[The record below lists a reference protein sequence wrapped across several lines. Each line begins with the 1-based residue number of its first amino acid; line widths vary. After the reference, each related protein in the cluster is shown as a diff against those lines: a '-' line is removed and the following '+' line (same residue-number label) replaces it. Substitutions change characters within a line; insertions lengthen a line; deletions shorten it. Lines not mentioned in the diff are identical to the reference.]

1 MITLDRL
8 QQIIPADQAL
18 ANKALSVALGQVT
31 GIQNVQLPAFANT
44 VSGMQTTRDLPLIT
58 ALTTAVPS
66 SVANYYINTLAAG
79 GGPNG
84 DIRIVDI
91 IGLAAGWIVTDGF
104 TRTVELFAT
113 MDLSYL
119 TTIYTTMGRALN
131 GTYGPTDSGPLIIPG
146 GLPCAGT
153 YNGTFYSIPNPDPP
167 PPNLEGYDPTA
178 ISLALACLTG
188 AATAEIAAL
197 ELKYPA
203 QTTELDTIWNN
214 MAAQVPLEQALQTQ
228 IKLNYADF
236 QANDRNSI
244 YGFIFSLPDYGLQ
257 SEVGGMAWF
266 IEAMADLST
275 QAGEAIVASL
285 REGRNNV
292 LLGNAGIY
300 TNTKIPASP
309 TPPPPEADLL
319 PADYTETEAV
329 ALVKK

>member
-18 ANKALSVALGQVT
+18 ANKALSVALSQVT
-31 GIQNVQLPAFANT
+31 GIQTVQLPAFANT
-44 VSGMQTTRDLPLIT
+44 VSGIQTTRDLPLIT
-58 ALTTAVPS
+58 ALTTAVPP
-66 SVANYYINTLAAG
+66 SVANYYTSTLASG

-91 IGLAAGWIVTDGF
+91 IGLAAGWVATDGF

-131 GTYGPTDSGPLIIPG
+131 GSYGPTDSGPLIIPS

-178 ISLALACLTG
+178 ISLAMACLTG
-188 AATAEIAAL
+188 AATVEIAAL
-197 ELKYPA
+197 ELKYPT

-214 MAAQVPLEQALQTQ
+214 MAAQVPLERALQTQ
-228 IKLNYADF
+228 IGLDYANF

-244 YGFIFSLPDYGLQ
+244 YGFIFSLLDYGLQ
-257 SEVGGMAWF
+257 SEEGGMAWF
-266 IEAMADLST
+266 VESMADIGT
-275 QAGEAIVASL
+275 QAGQAIIASL

-300 TNTKIPASP
+300 TNTKIPATP

>member
-1 MITLDRL
+1 
-8 QQIIPADQAL
+8 
-18 ANKALSVALGQVT
+18 
-31 GIQNVQLPAFANT
+31 
-44 VSGMQTTRDLPLIT
+44 
-58 ALTTAVPS
+58 
-66 SVANYYINTLAAG
+66 
-79 GGPNG
+79 
-84 DIRIVDI
+84 
-91 IGLAAGWIVTDGF
+91 
-104 TRTVELFAT
+104 
-113 MDLSYL
+113 
-119 TTIYTTMGRALN
+119 
-131 GTYGPTDSGPLIIPG
+131 
-146 GLPCAGT
+146 LPCAGT

-178 ISLALACLTG
+178 ISLAMACLTG
-188 AATAEIAAL
+188 AATVEIAAL

-257 SEVGGMAWF
+257 SEEGGVAWF
-266 IEAMADLST
+266 VESMADLST

-300 TNTKIPASP
+300 TNTKIPAEP
-309 TPPPPEADLL
+309 NPPPPEADLL